1 MTATTA
7 APARNST
14 RAIQAADARH
24 HLHPFTDHA
33 GLAAK
38 GARVIARAEGRT
50 LALYREMQRRNG
62 RKGVEK
68 QQAGTQAMTE
78 RLKREAAQKRSAT
91 LNEERRAVW
100 L

>member
-1 MTATTA
+1 MTLDPMHIALGGGCLVMTGISL
-7 APARNST
+7 RLF
-14 RAIQAADARH
+14 
-24 HLHPFTDHA
+24 HLLT
-33 GLAAK
+33 
-38 GARVIARAEGRT
+38 VARAEGRT

-62 RKGVEK
+62 KKGAEK
-68 QQAGTQAMTE
+68 RQAGTQAMTE